1 MSATAT
7 RAAFPFAAWTAQVH
21 EGFRIGERLGFD
33 RRAAFAVYAV
43 HVIATLFEILA
54 LAMLMPVFQF
64 IQEGGA
70 VGDLAARSDHWRILI
85 EVYGFVGL
93 PVGLPALLATSFLCL
108 LLRQIFIWARLIL
121 SALIR
126 EEFAHGVRRAGFRR
140 FLRARTDYQEGT
152 ARGLVVNDLTAEL
165 ERACFAL
172 LGFVSVAGFV
182 TLGLLYVG
190 FLFFLSWS
198 MTLAA
203 LAVVVVA
210 LVPLRRLHD
219 RMAETGRE
227 VAAAAREVAGFL
239 VERLSAARL
248 VRLSGTEAAEQT
260 LLERLSARQR
270 DRMRTVG
277 ILRSHI
283 EVVIEPVVVGIAFLL
298 LYVGVDRFD
307 VAIEM
312 MGLFMLVI
320 LRLLPVTKEIT
331 KTWQFVLGYLGSLE
345 AVDQRL
351 RDLADAEEPAGGG
364 LPLPALTE
372 GIAFAQVSFAYP
384 GGTAAALDGVDLV
397 LPAGR
402 LTALVGPSG
411 AGKSTLID
419 LLPRLREPT
428 GGRILI
434 DGRPLAD
441 YDRAALRGAISYVPQ
456 EPQIFDVTAADHIR
470 YGKADATEAEIEAA
484 ARLADAHDFI
494 ARLPD
499 GYATRLG
506 EAGVRLSG
514 GQRQR
519 LDLARALVRGAPIL
533 ILDEPTSNL
542 DADAE
547 DRFRATLARIR
558 AETDMTVVVV
568 GHRLSTVREAD
579 QIVVLQAGRVAQ
591 TGSHADLLARG
602 GWYAEAHA
610 KQQAHTPAPQ
620 AAPSAAQG

>member
-1 MSATAT
+1 MSGGAKP
-7 RAAFPFAAWTAQVH
+7 AFPLTAWASQVR
-21 EGFRIGERLGFD
+21 EGFRIGDRLGFD
-33 RRAAFAVYAV
+33 RRAAATVYGV
-43 HVIATLFEILA
+43 HVVATLFEILA

-70 VGDLAARSDHWRILI
+70 IGKLTSGSDHWRILADI
-85 EVYGFVGL
+85 YGFLGI

-108 LLRQIFIWARLIL
+108 LLRQIFIWARLVL
-121 SALIR
+121 SARIR
-126 EEFAHGVRRAGFRR
+126 EDFAHGVRRTGFRR

-172 LGFVSVAGFV
+172 LGFVTVAGFI

-203 LAVVVVA
+203 LAVVTVA

-219 RMAETGRE
+219 RMADTGRD
-227 VAAAAREVAGFL
+227 VAAAARGVAGFL

-248 VRLSGTEAAEQT
+248 VRLSGTEAAEQA
-260 LLERLSARQR
+260 LLDRLSARQR
-270 DRMRTVG
+270 DRMRAAGT
-277 ILRSHI
+277 LRSHI

-331 KTWQFVLGYLGSLE
+331 KTWQFVLSYLGSLE

-351 RDLADAEEPAGGG
+351 GELAAAEEPADGG
-364 LPLPALTE
+364 LPLPGLTR
-372 GIAFAQVSFAYP
+372 GIAFEQVFYSYP
-384 GGTAAALDGVDLV
+384 AATAPALDGIDLV
-397 LPAGR
+397 LPAGA

-434 DGRPLAD
+434 DGRPLAA

-456 EPQIFDVTAADHIR
+456 SPQLFDVTVADHIR
-470 YGKADATEAEIEAA
+470 YGKADASEAEIEAA

-494 ARLPD
+494 GRLPE

-506 EAGVRLSG
+506 EGGIRLSG

-542 DADAE
+542 DADSE

-558 AETDMTVVVV
+558 AETDMTIVVV
-568 GHRLSTVREAD
+568 GHRLSTVRDAD
-579 QIVVLQAGRVAQ
+579 QIVVLQGGRVVQ
-591 TGSHADLLARG
+591 TGAHAELLARG
-602 GWYAEAHA
+602 GWYAEAHV
-610 KQQAHTPAPQ
+610 KQQAHPA
-620 AAPSAAQG
+620 ALSAASGAVRG